1 MPWVDMSQAAFML
14 GVSERTI
21 RNWIKSGKMS
31 ARNIGG
37 RREVEVPDP
46 GDENASRAFAE
57 EDDENGGVSLETQ
70 KRLEVALIECGRVK
84 GTLASQERIMEN
96 LHSNIHELNAK
107 LQKSERR
114 IAMRTIY
121 CVVIACLGVLGYIL
135 TKSFYENSLNLSATE
150 HQTRITEINSTNSQK
165 MEERVAEEQLKAEGL
180 RDSLNKK
187 RMEDLKTQE
196 DKLSGLYNERISDLK
211 ETSGKMIAKLEEKV
225 EKMRSETDLLRKEK
239 MTVEAEFKSVQKD
252 LELSESRRANAE
264 RQVELLRTQ
273 VQQLEQEKKDWE
285 EGRRRR

>member
-1 MPWVDMSQAAFML
+1 VLFRS
-14 GVSERTI
+14 
-21 RNWIKSGKMS
+21 
-31 ARNIGG
+31 
-37 RREVEVPDP
+37 
-46 GDENASRAFAE
+46 
-57 EDDENGGVSLETQ
+57 
-70 KRLEVALIECGRVK
+70 
-84 GTLASQERIMEN
+84 
-96 LHSNIHELNAK
+96 K